1 MAMKQLEV
9 PGTGKKG
16 RQTRLGKLKK
26 DGDREKRGKRPK
38 T

>member
-9 PGTGKKG
+9 LGTGKKG

-26 DGDREKRGKRPK
+26 DGEREKRGKSPK
-38 T
+38 S